1 MPYLRLGATDLVWRR
16 AKNGVNSALCASPL
30 ALLGASPAGVLRHRV
45 AQSGDGVAGQA
56 RFATGVSHMWRT
68 PRTVRPVEEWDLQSD
83 SKIRGRSVVLHPPEM
98 VSIPLDRLGALV
110 GSLGEQK
117 SANCRGARRA
127 LYAGALS
134 ARIHPDVPGPDG
146 APGLKTSGPSGVVQ
160 WKSSTR

>member
-68 PRTVRPVEEWDLQSD
+68 PRMGTFNPTLKSVAGRWSC
-83 SKIRGRSVVLHPPEM
+83 IRLKWCRYRWIGWGPWSGR
-98 VSIPLDRLGALV
+98 
-110 GSLGEQK
+110 
-117 SANCRGARRA
+117 
-127 LYAGALS
+127 
-134 ARIHPDVPGPDG
+134 
-146 APGLKTSGPSGVVQ
+146 
-160 WKSSTR
+160 